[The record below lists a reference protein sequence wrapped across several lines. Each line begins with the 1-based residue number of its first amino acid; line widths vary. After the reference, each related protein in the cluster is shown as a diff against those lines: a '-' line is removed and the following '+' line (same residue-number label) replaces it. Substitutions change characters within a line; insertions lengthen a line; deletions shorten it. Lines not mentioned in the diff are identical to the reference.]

1 LYWNFEQAGNMKKQ
15 VLFLAAAMLLALF
28 ARAQETPATP
38 SDELLDDK
46 VATLSLPT
54 AFNYQALIYQEGS
67 PVQGKNVSLKV
78 KLQDETGK
86 VYYTEERAV
95 TTAKTGLV
103 NVTVGDGKGTVLEGS
118 MDAVPWEMGLFVA
131 AEVKL
136 SADAAYVSLGP
147 AVKMQAVPYALYARA
162 VPVIRGTKEGK
173 EAGRPIFQVQSS
185 EGLPLF
191 SVYDEAV
198 TINVPMSEGTRRPR
212 GGFAVRS
219 FKSEMRGEKPK
230 YVLSNRL
237 TIDDGAFKIFVD
249 PERDTRRPRG
259 GFAVMTHNGAL
270 RGATS
275 TTALSQRLLS
285 ISDRETYFTIDKCD
299 VGSTFQFRDRC
310 KNDEIL
316 MNITKE
322 GRIETRNAANDVIKQ
337 LKEVGEGRKLE
348 IKWLWS
354 EKLTDGQFGFTNF
367 MRWRSPMLRIEGGDE
382 ITDFQIEVIDDPT
395 DPRKLSDYLKS
406 GLYNTP
412 WGPKE
417 GVMLASKFKLTS
429 DFTFPNGKLKIRTTG
444 LTKNR
449 ELEFAIPA
457 SMKMLSGDD
466 DLKIKLQTQ
475 SATPLASHI
484 RIDDDAFVGLL
495 VKEDGMEGLSLQELL
510 LNLEFKYELI
520 GDCAEFLKVES
531 VVRDSRHP
539 ELKFTVTDKAKLKAK
554 VGEFLPAENSRSLKM
569 GLRIVFPD
577 DLHEAIELKD
587 IEVKFVR

>member
-1 LYWNFEQAGNMKKQ
+1 MKKQ

-46 VATLSLPT
+46 VATPSLPT
-54 AFNYQALIYQEGS
+54 AFNYQALIYQEGK

-103 NVTVGDGKGTVLEGS
+103 NVTVGDGKGTVLEGT
-118 MDAVPWEMGLFVA
+118 MDAVPWQMGLFVA

-162 VPVIRGTKEGK
+162 VPVIRGTKAGK

-198 TINVPMSEGTRRPR
+198 TINVPVSGDTRRPR

-237 TIDDGAFKIFVD
+237 TIDDGAFKVFVD
-249 PERDTRRPRG
+249 PASDTRRPRG
-259 GFAVMTHNGAL
+259 GFAVMTYNGRL
-270 RGATS
+270 RGTMLGKA
-275 TTALSQRLLS
+275 AFAQPLVS

-310 KNDEIL
+310 KNDEIV
-316 MNITKE
+316 MNITRE
-322 GRIETRNAANDVIKQ
+322 GRIETPNAANDVIKQ
-337 LKEVGEGRKLE
+337 LKDVEAGKE
-348 IKWLWS
+348 IKISWPWPLRGGAA
-354 EKLTDGQFGFTNF
+354 TGDQFGFTNL
-367 MRWRSPMLRIEGGDE
+367 MRWRSPMLKIESGDE
-382 ITDFQIEVIDDPT
+382 ITDFQIEVVDDPT
-395 DPRKLSDYLKS
+395 DTRKLSDYLKT
-406 GLYNTP
+406 GLYESAQMRL
-412 WGPKE
+412 E

-429 DFTFPNGKLKIRTTG
+429 DFTFPKGKIKIRTTG

-449 ELEFAIPA
+449 EFIFPVPDN
-457 SMKMLSGDD
+457 MKMLSPDKLDMELSTSSSSPSALLISVNDESFRGE
-466 DLKIKLQTQ
+466 LK
-475 SATPLASHI
+475 
-484 RIDDDAFVGLL
+484 
-495 VKEDGMEGLSLQELL
+495 VKMEGGVPVMTPHADFYDLFR
-510 LNLEFKYELI
+510 NLDFKYTVL
-520 GDCAEFLKVES
+520 GDCAEFLKVEKTAE
-531 VVRDSRHP
+531 H
-539 ELKFTVTDKAKLKAK
+539 LGAAWMTFMVTDAAKLKAK
-554 VGEFLPAENSRSLKM
+554 VGEFLPAENSRPL
-569 GLRIVFPD
+569 
-577 DLHEAIELKD
+577 ELKLRVTFPNELAEPID
-587 IEVKFVR
+587 ITTTIQMTR

>member
-1 LYWNFEQAGNMKKQ
+1 MKKQ

-46 VATLSLPT
+46 VATPSLPT
-54 AFNYQALIYQEGS
+54 AFNYQALIYQEGK

-103 NVTVGDGKGTVLEGS
+103 NVTVGDGKGTVLEGA

-162 VPVIRGTKEGK
+162 VPVIRGTKAGK

-198 TINVPMSEGTRRPR
+198 TINVPVSGDTRRSR

-237 TIDDGAFKIFVD
+237 TIDDGAFKVFVD
-249 PERDTRRPRG
+249 PASDTRRPRG
-259 GFAVMTHNGAL
+259 GFAVMTYNGRL
-270 RGATS
+270 RGTMLGKA
-275 TTALSQRLLS
+275 AFAQPLVS

-310 KNDEIL
+310 KNEEIV
-316 MNITKE
+316 MNITRE
-322 GRIETRNAANDVIKQ
+322 GRIETPNAANDVIKQ
-337 LKEVGEGRKLE
+337 LKDVEAGKE
-348 IKWLWS
+348 IKISWPWPLRGGAA
-354 EKLTDGQFGFTNF
+354 TGDQFGFTNL
-367 MRWRSPMLRIEGGDE
+367 MRWRSPMVKIEAGDE

-395 DPRKLSDYLKS
+395 DTRKLSDYLKT
-406 GLYNTP
+406 GLYESAQMRL
-412 WGPKE
+412 E
-417 GVMLASKFKLTS
+417 GVMLSSKFKLTS

>member
-1 LYWNFEQAGNMKKQ
+1 MKKQ

-417 GVMLASKFKLTS
+417 GVRLASKFKLTS

>member
-1 LYWNFEQAGNMKKQ
+1 MKKQ

-46 VATLSLPT
+46 VATPSLPT
-54 AFNYQALIYQEGS
+54 AFNYQALIYQEGK

-103 NVTVGDGKGTVLEGS
+103 NVTVGDGKGTVLEGA

-162 VPVIRGTKEGK
+162 VPVIRGTKAGK

-198 TINVPMSEGTRRPR
+198 TINVPVSGDTRRPR

-237 TIDDGAFKIFVD
+237 TIDDGAFKVFVD
-249 PERDTRRPRG
+249 PASDTRRPRG
-259 GFAVMTHNGAL
+259 GFAVMTYNGRL
-270 RGATS
+270 RGTMLGKA
-275 TTALSQRLLS
+275 AFAQPLVS

-310 KNDEIL
+310 KNEEIV
-316 MNITKE
+316 MNITRE
-322 GRIETRNAANDVIKQ
+322 GRIETPNAANDVIKQ
-337 LKEVGEGRKLE
+337 LKDVEAGKE
-348 IKWLWS
+348 IKISWPWPLRGGAA
-354 EKLTDGQFGFTNF
+354 TGDQFGFTNL
-367 MRWRSPMLRIEGGDE
+367 MRWRSPMVKIEAGDE

-395 DPRKLSDYLKS
+395 DTRKLSDYLKT
-406 GLYNTP
+406 GLYESAQMRL
-412 WGPKE
+412 E
-417 GVMLASKFKLTS
+417 GVMLSSKFKLTS

>member
-1 LYWNFEQAGNMKKQ
+1 
-15 VLFLAAAMLLALF
+15 
-28 ARAQETPATP
+28 
-38 SDELLDDK
+38 
-46 VATLSLPT
+46 
-54 AFNYQALIYQEGS
+54 
-67 PVQGKNVSLKV
+67 
-78 KLQDETGK
+78 
-86 VYYTEERAV
+86 
-95 TTAKTGLV
+95 
-103 NVTVGDGKGTVLEGS
+103 
-118 MDAVPWEMGLFVA
+118 
-131 AEVKL
+131 
-136 SADAAYVSLGP
+136 
-147 AVKMQAVPYALYARA
+147 
-162 VPVIRGTKEGK
+162 
-173 EAGRPIFQVQSS
+173 
-185 EGLPLF
+185 
-191 SVYDEAV
+191 
-198 TINVPMSEGTRRPR
+198 
-212 GGFAVRS
+212 
-219 FKSEMRGEKPK
+219 
-230 YVLSNRL
+230 
-237 TIDDGAFKIFVD
+237 
-249 PERDTRRPRG
+249 
-259 GFAVMTHNGAL
+259 
-270 RGATS
+270 
-275 TTALSQRLLS
+275 
-285 ISDRETYFTIDKCD
+285 
-299 VGSTFQFRDRC
+299 
-310 KNDEIL
+310 

>member
-1 LYWNFEQAGNMKKQ
+1 MKKQ

-354 EKLTDGQFGFTNF
+354 EKLTDGQFGFSNF
-367 MRWRSPMLRIEGGDE
+367 MRWRSPMVRIEGGDE

-531 VVRDSRHP
+531 VVRDSRHS

-554 VGEFLPAENSRSLKM
+554 VGEFLPAENYRSLKM